1 MIIKTFRLRLT
12 LFYTGAVVLI
22 IAAFCF
28 LLYRQYEGQLLDRVD
43 AQLMATARELI
54 VSEIK
59 PKTLT
64 RDQEIIIKTKQEYFQ
79 IVNYNGEIIITS
91 LSQNQQ
97 WPLDK
102 QMMLKAFQGNPQYET
117 VKFMGGDYRTIYFP
131 VNTESIVRVGKSLD
145 ETGQTLAGLRRLL
158 ILFSP
163 FVLVICSIMSW
174 LFAGWALNPVLEIKN
189 IAEQIRRGRMRG
201 RIEAGLKGR
210 ELGELAVIFN
220 DMLQSIQRSVEMQK
234 RFVADVSHEIRSP
247 LTALRGSIEV
257 ALRRRRS
264 AEDYENV
271 LETSLA
277 DVIRLS
283 RITDDLLF
291 LTRADNNILDLRRQ
305 WFELGPALSSIVER
319 LGHKAVSAGVS
330 LVEDYRVDLEVYGDT
345 FLLDQAFSNLVENA
359 IKYTPRGGKVTVTTE
374 EKESSVMVTV
384 SDSGIGIPEDDI
396 PHLFE
401 RFYRVDKERSRR
413 AGGTGLGLS
422 ITEWIVKA
430 HKGTI
435 SVKSTPGSGSSFI
448 VALPKDGDRE

>member
-22 IAAFCF
+22 IAAFCL
-28 LLYRQYEGQLLDRVD
+28 LLYMQYKGQLMERID
-43 AQLMATARELI
+43 AQLMDTAKELM
-54 VSEIK
+54 VNRMK

-64 RDQEIIIKTKQEYFQ
+64 RDQEIIIKSRKEYFQ
-79 IVNYNGEIIITS
+79 IVNYSGEIIITS

-102 QMMLKAFQGNPQYET
+102 SLMLSAFQGNAGFET

-131 VNTESIVRVGKSLD
+131 VNRETIIRVGRSLD
-145 ETGQTLAGLRRLL
+145 ETGKTLAGLSRLL

-163 FVLVICSIMSW
+163 GVLVVCAIMSW
-174 LFAGWALNPVLEIKN
+174 FFAGWAVNPVIKIKN
-189 IAEQIRRGRMRG
+189 LAEQIRHGRMRG
-201 RIEAGLKGR
+201 RIIAGPKGR
-210 ELGELAVIFN
+210 ELDELAVIFN
-220 DMLQSIQRSVEMQK
+220 DMLQSIHRSMEIQK
-234 RFVADVSHEIRSP
+234 RFVSDVSHEIRSP
-247 LTALRGSIEV
+247 LTALRGNIEV
-257 ALRRRRS
+257 ALRRRRTV
-264 AEDYENV
+264 EDYENV
-271 LETSLA
+271 LEGSLT

-291 LTRADNNILDLRRQ
+291 LTRADNNILELRQQ
-305 WFELGPALSSIVER
+305 WFDLGPALSAIVER
-319 LGHKAVSAGVS
+319 LGHKTVSAGVS
-330 LVEDYRVDLEVYGDT
+330 LMEDYRADLEVYGDA

-359 IKYTPRGGKVTVTTE
+359 IKYTPRGGKVTITTE
-374 EKESSVMVTV
+374 EKEGTVLVTV
-384 SDSGIGIPEDDI
+384 HDTGIGIPEEDI

-422 ITEWIVKA
+422 ITDWIIKA

-435 SVKSTPGSGSSFI
+435 SVKSTPESGSDFI
-448 VALPKDGDRE
+448 VSLPKDGDRS

>member
-22 IAAFCF
+22 IAAFCL

-54 VSEIK
+54 VSKIK

-210 ELGELAVIFN
+210 ELSELAVIFN

-384 SDSGIGIPEDDI
+384 SDSGIGIPEEDI

-435 SVKSTPGSGSSFI
+435 SVKSTLGSGSNFI
-448 VALPKDGDRE
+448 VALPKDSDRE

>member
-12 LFYTGAVVLI
+12 LFYTGAVVLM
-22 IAAFCF
+22 IAAFCV
-28 LLYRQYEGQLLDRVD
+28 LLYWQYKGQLMDRVD
-43 AQLMATARELI
+43 AQLIDTARELM
-54 VSEIK
+54 VSRMK

-79 IVNYNGEIIITS
+79 IVNYSGQIIITS

-102 QMMLKAFQGNPQYET
+102 GLMLSAFHGNAGYET

-131 VNTESIVRVGKSLD
+131 VNGETIIRVGQSLD
-145 ETGQTLAGLRRLL
+145 ETGKTLAGLRKLL
-158 ILFSP
+158 MLFSP
-163 FVLVICSIMSW
+163 VVLVVCSLMGW
-174 LFAGWALNPVLEIKN
+174 FFAGWALNPVLEIKN
-189 IAEQIRRGRMRG
+189 LAEQIRRGRMRG
-201 RIEAGLKGR
+201 RINTEPKGR
-210 ELGELAVIFN
+210 ELDELAVIFN

-234 RFVADVSHEIRSP
+234 RFVSDVSHEIRSP
-247 LTALRGSIEV
+247 LTALRGNIEV

-264 AEDYENV
+264 VEDYENI
-271 LETSLA
+271 LESGLT
-277 DVIRLS
+277 DVVRLS

-291 LTRADNNILDLRRQ
+291 LTKADNNILELRQQ
-305 WFELGPALSSIVER
+305 WFELGPALSAIVER
-319 LGHKAVSAGVS
+319 LENKAVSSGVS
-330 LVEDYRVDLEVYGDT
+330 LIEDYRVDLEVYGDA

-359 IKYTPRGGKVTVTTE
+359 IKYTPKGGKVTVTTE
-374 EKESSVMVTV
+374 EKEGSVLVIV
-384 SDSGIGIPEDDI
+384 SDTGIGIPTEDI

-422 ITEWIVKA
+422 ITEWIIKA

-435 SVKSTPGSGSSFI
+435 SVESTFGSGSDFI
-448 VALPKDGDRE
+448 VSLPKDGDRR

>member
-22 IAAFCF
+22 IAAFCL

-54 VSEIK
+54 VSKIK

-210 ELGELAVIFN
+210 ELSELAVIFN

-384 SDSGIGIPEDDI
+384 SDSGIGIPEEDI

>member
-12 LFYTGAVVLI
+12 LFYTGAVILI

-28 LLYRQYEGQLLDRVD
+28 LLYRQYKGQLLDRVD
-43 AQLMATARELI
+43 AQLLETARELI
-54 VSEIK
+54 TSQMK

-64 RDQEIIIKTKQEYFQ
+64 RDQEIIIKSKHEYFQ
-79 IVNYNGEIIITS
+79 IVNYSGEIIITS

-102 QMMLKAFQGNPQYET
+102 GLMLNAFQGNEGYET

-131 VNTESIVRVGKSLD
+131 VNKETIVRVGKSLD
-145 ETGQTLAGLRRLL
+145 EVGKTLSGLSRLI

-163 FVLVICSIMSW
+163 LVLLVCAVMSW
-174 LFAGWALNPVLEIKN
+174 FFAGWALNPVLEIKN
-189 IAEQIRRGRMRG
+189 VAEQIRHGRMRG
-201 RIEAGLKGR
+201 RINVGPKGR
-210 ELGELAVIFN
+210 ELDELAVIFN
-220 DMLQSIQRSVEMQK
+220 DMLQSIHRSMEMQK
-234 RFVADVSHEIRSP
+234 RFVSDVSHEIRSP

-271 LETSLA
+271 LEGSLS

-291 LTRADNNILDLRRQ
+291 LTRADNNILELRRQ
-305 WFELGPALSSIVER
+305 WFELGPVLSSILER
-319 LGHKAVSAGVS
+319 LGHKAHSAGVS
-330 LVEDYRVDLEVYGDT
+330 LIEDYHTDLEVFGDT

-374 EKESSVMVTV
+374 EKDGNVLVTV
-384 SDSGIGIPEDDI
+384 RDTGIGIPEEDI

-422 ITEWIVKA
+422 ITEWIIKA
-430 HKGTI
+430 HKGNI
-435 SVKSTPGSGSSFI
+435 SVKSTSGSGSDFI
-448 VALPKDGDRE
+448 VTLPKDGDRD

>member
-22 IAAFCF
+22 IAAFCL

-54 VSEIK
+54 VSEVK

-79 IVNYNGEIIITS
+79 IVNYSGEIIITS

-102 QMMLKAFQGNPQYET
+102 QMMLKAFQGTPQYET

-163 FVLVICSIMSW
+163 FVLVICSVMSW

-220 DMLQSIQRSVEMQK
+220 DMLQSIQHSVEMQK

-264 AEDYENV
+264 VEDYENV

-359 IKYTPRGGKVTVTTE
+359 IKYTPRGGKVTITTE
-374 EKESSVMVTV
+374 EKEGSVMVTV
-384 SDSGIGIPEDDI
+384 SDSGIGIPEEDI

-422 ITEWIVKA
+422 ITEWIIKA

-435 SVKSTPGSGSSFI
+435 SVKSTPGSGSDFI
-448 VALPKDGDRE
+448 VALPKDADRE